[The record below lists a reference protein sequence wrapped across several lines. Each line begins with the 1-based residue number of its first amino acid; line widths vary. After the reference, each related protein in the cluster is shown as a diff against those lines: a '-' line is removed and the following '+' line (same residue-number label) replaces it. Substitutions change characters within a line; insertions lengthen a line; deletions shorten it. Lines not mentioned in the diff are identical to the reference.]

1 MRPHRALMALTALCA
16 AAGLLASCSTEAS
29 GSNQRSVTA
38 AAPAAG
44 GADLAT
50 AAATYKRY
58 VRAQSAQL
66 VARTGEF
73 VAAVKAGDVPA
84 AKALFPVARA
94 PWERIEPVAAGFADL
109 DVAIDARENAVEP
122 GQQWTGFH
130 RLEKSLWVTGH
141 VRGDGPVA
149 DRLLADVRT
158 LATRLEGITF
168 TPVQMAK
175 GSKEL
180 LDEVATGK
188 VTGEEDRYSH
198 TDLWD
203 FRGNVEGAQAAV
215 AALRPVL
222 VKRDPAL
229 LGLLDARFAA
239 VQKLLASHARGA
251 GFVTYTELRPAEV
264 RALAVAV
271 DGVAEPLSKVAA
283 TVAPR

>member
-1 MRPHRALMALTALCA
+1 MVLTALFCA
-16 AAGLLASCSTEAS
+16 GGLLASCSTEAAS
-29 GSNQRSVTA
+29 GSKDRRVPAARPDGATELA
-38 AAPAAG
+38 AAAAS
-44 GADLAT
+44 
-50 AAATYKRY
+50 YKRY
-58 VRAQSAQL
+58 VEGQSAQL
-66 VARTGEF
+66 VARTAEF
-73 VAAVKAGDVPA
+73 VAAVKADDVPT

-109 DVAIDARENAVEP
+109 DAAIDARENSVEP
-122 GQQWTGFH
+122 GQRWTGFH
-130 RLEKSLWVTGH
+130 RLEKSLWVTGD
-141 VRGDGPVA
+141 VRRDGPVA
-149 DRLLADVRT
+149 DRLLGDVRT
-158 LATRLEGITF
+158 LATRLKGITF
-168 TPVQMAK
+168 TPVQMAI

-222 VKRDPAL
+222 AKREPAL
-229 LGLLDARFAA
+229 LEVLDARFAA
-239 VQKLLASHARGA
+239 VDQLLASHARGT
-251 GFVTYTELRPAEV
+251 GFVSYTELRPAQV

-283 TVAPR
+283 AVVPR